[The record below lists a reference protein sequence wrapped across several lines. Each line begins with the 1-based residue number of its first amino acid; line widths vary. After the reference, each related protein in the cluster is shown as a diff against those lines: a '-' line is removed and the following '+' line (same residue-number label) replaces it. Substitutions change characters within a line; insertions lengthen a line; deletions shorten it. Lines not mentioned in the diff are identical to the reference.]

1 MLQGGQAQL
10 IGFIEDALCLMR
22 ALDNIVSSGSGSM
35 RNAESMTFRFQLIQV
50 HIGQGHA
57 AVAAASSLLVHF
69 AREGR
74 NSELVTRCK
83 PKLCRY

>member
-1 MLQGGQAQL
+1 
-10 IGFIEDALCLMR
+10 
-22 ALDNIVSSGSGSM
+22 
-35 RNAESMTFRFQLIQV
+35 MTLRFQLIQV
-50 HIGQGHA
+50 HIGQGHE

-83 PKLCRY
+83 PKLSRN